1 METIDK
7 NMLKKMADTIRFLSA
22 DMIEAANSGHPGA
35 PFGLADILTV
45 LSTKL
50 SHNPK
55 DPSWL
60 NRDRV
65 IFSGGHTSAMIY
77 SWLHLCGYD
86 LSLDELKSFRQ
97 YMSKTPGH
105 PEKGHPVGVEITTGP
120 LGQGVANAVGFSMAS
135 RYMQNILG
143 KEAINHKVYCF
154 CGDGDI
160 QEGIGYEAFSLAGH
174 LALENLVVI
183 YDSNDITIEG
193 AASIAFSE
201 DVEARFKAQKW
212 DVIRIDGHC
221 YDSIDSALESSKKQT
236 KPILIIAQTKIAKG
250 CATKEGSH
258 KTHGSPLGKEEIAAS
273 KKAAGFDPEQEFFIP
288 QDAKARF
295 ECALERGEVAQK
307 MWEGSLGAEQKEM
320 IDRVLN
326 PNLDSIEY
334 PNFEVGKSVATRDS
348 NGLIINAISKALP
361 GFLGGSADL
370 APSNKTEL
378 DGEGSFPKGK
388 NIRYGIREHAMS
400 AITNGIAAYG
410 AGLLPFC
417 STFFVFSD
425 YQTPSLRIA
434 ALTNLKAFFIWT
446 HDSIG
451 VGEDGATHQP
461 IEQLSQ
467 VRSLPNFY
475 TFRPSDAL
483 ENIECWKC
491 ALELDAPSGFVLSRQ
506 GLPILGLSALKGGV
520 KNGGYLVQEK
530 QDAMITL
537 LASGSELALAYE
549 SAKLL
554 ELEGKSCN
562 IVSVPCFDL
571 LLKQDSSYIDSIIK
585 TKTVVAIEASRSLEW
600 YRFADIVIGME
611 EFGISAPAKEVFEH
625 FGFTPKKVV
634 EKIKGHLA

>member
-1 METIDK
+1 MNDIDK

-55 DPSWL
+55 DPNWL

-86 LSLDELKSFRQ
+86 LELEELKRFRQ
-97 YMSKTPGH
+97 YMSRTPGH
-105 PEKGHPVGVEITTGP
+105 PEKEHPVGIEITTGP
-120 LGQGVANAVGFSMAS
+120 LGQGIANAVGFSVAS

-143 KEAINHKVYCF
+143 KESIDHKVYCF

-174 LALENLVVI
+174 LGLENLVVI
-183 YDSNDITIEG
+183 FDNNNITIEG
-193 AASIAFSE
+193 AATISFSE

-212 DVIRIDGHC
+212 DVVRIDGHD
-221 YDSIDSALESSKKQT
+221 YQAIDSALEGSKTQT
-236 KPILIIAQTKIAKG
+236 KPLLIIADTKIAKG
-250 CATKEGSH
+250 SATKEGSH
-258 KTHGSPLGKEEIAAS
+258 KTHGSPLGKDDIAAS
-273 KKAAGFDPEQEFFIP
+273 KRLAGFDPSEEFFIP
-288 QDAKARF
+288 QDVKARF
-295 ECALERGEVAQK
+295 LCALDRGEVAQK
-307 MWEGSLGAEQKEM
+307 RWESSLSGEQKEM
-320 IDRVLN
+320 IDKLLN
-326 PNLDSIEY
+326 PDFSSINY
-334 PNFEVGKSVATRDS
+334 PEFSVGSSVATRDS
-348 NGLIINAISKALP
+348 NGVIINAISKALP
-361 GFLGGSADL
+361 GFFGGSADL

-378 DGEGSFPKGK
+378 EGEGSFPNGK

-410 AGLLPFC
+410 AGFLPFC

-434 ALTNLKAFFIWT
+434 ALSSLKAFFIWT

-467 VRSLPNFY
+467 VRALPNFY
-475 TFRPSDAL
+475 TFRPADAL
-483 ENIECWKC
+483 ENIECWKR
-491 ALELDAPSGFVLSRQ
+491 AFELNAPSGFVLSRQ
-506 GLPILGLSALKGGV
+506 KLPILGLTPIVGSV
-520 KNGGYLVQEK
+520 RNGGYLVQERESAK
-530 QDAMITL
+530 ITL

-554 ELEGKSCN
+554 ELNGKPCN

-571 LLKQDSSYIDSIIK
+571 LIKQERAYINSIIK
-585 TKTVVAIEASRSLEW
+585 TSFVVAIEASRSLEW
-600 YRFADIVIGME
+600 YRFADVVIGME
-611 EFGISAPAKEVFEH
+611 EFGISAPAEQVFDH
-625 FGFTPKKVV
+625 FGFTPTSIAKR
-634 EKIKGHLA
+634 IGNFL